1 MFKDINK
8 NKNQDVDILL
18 IGRIATNIADSLFY
32 ITILWYFKTTF
43 HSPVALSLI
52 FIADSTID
60 MCAFLFGPLIDRVY
74 IKKLLKSVTIG
85 QTCLSLVVTLLFYF
99 EDCNQIVLVLL
110 LLTYVSSTIGST
122 LIYPAEEKI
131 LPLIVNK
138 DKLSNVNGLFQ
149 LTYRILDLF
158 LDALATLLITY
169 LSLSATMIIS
179 AFVFATALC
188 FYTKLYLPKDLIVAE
203 KDEKYFTGKY
213 LHDLLKGWQVLK
225 NEGQILLLI
234 IPLAVTNLF
243 YGIASVGMP
252 YFASQYLTKSAISYG
267 GLELFSSIGGLLGS
281 LIISKIGILKQKLER
296 IVVICLGL
304 AGISVILETMIANS
318 IPILILVFAL
328 SSAFWISIMNI
339 NFEVLIQESFNPHIL
354 GRIETINS
362 SIINCMIP
370 IGSFLGG
377 IIVQR
382 VSASFAISLQGIAE
396 VITAVFYLLVFN
408 KKRRL

>member
-1 MFKDINK
+1 MLNDINK
-8 NKNQDVDILL
+8 NKKQNVNVLL

-43 HSPVALSLI
+43 HSPMILSLV
-52 FIADSTID
+52 FIVDSAID
-60 MCAFLFGPLIDRVY
+60 MCAFIFGPLIDRIY
-74 IKKLLKSVTIG
+74 IKNLLKYVTIG
-85 QTCLSLVVTLLFYF
+85 QTILSVFATILFYLTKWK
-99 EDCNQIVLVLL
+99 QLALILL
-110 LLTYVSSTIGST
+110 LLTYVLSTIGST

-131 LPLIVNK
+131 LSAIVSK
-138 DKLSNVNGLFQ
+138 DELTKVNSLFQ
-149 LTYRILDLF
+149 LAYRTLDLF

-318 IPILILVFAL
+318 IPMLILVFAL

-408 KKRRL
+408 KKN

>member
-8 NKNQDVDILL
+8 NKKQNVNVLL

-43 HSPVALSLI
+43 HSPMILSLV
-52 FIADSTID
+52 FIVDSAID
-60 MCAFLFGPLIDRVY
+60 MCAFIFGPLIDRIY
-74 IKKLLKSVTIG
+74 IKNLLKYVTIG
-85 QTCLSLVVTLLFYF
+85 QTILSVFATILFYLTKWK
-99 EDCNQIVLVLL
+99 QLALILL
-110 LLTYVSSTIGST
+110 LLTYVLSTIGST

-131 LPLIVNK
+131 LSAIVSK
-138 DKLSNVNGLFQ
+138 DELTKVNSLFQ
-149 LTYRILDLF
+149 LAYRTLDLF

-318 IPILILVFAL
+318 IPMLILVFAL

-408 KKRRL
+408 KKS

>member
-281 LIISKIGILKQKLER
+281 LIISKIGILKQKLEH

-408 KKRRL
+408 KKS

>member
-8 NKNQDVDILL
+8 NKKQNVNVLL

-179 AFVFATALC
+179 TFVFATALC
-188 FYTKLYLPKDLIVAE
+188 FYTKLHLPKDLIVAE

-243 YGIASVGMP
+243 YGRASVGMP

-281 LIISKIGILKQKLER
+281 LIISKIGILKQKLEH

-318 IPILILVFAL
+318 IPMLILVFVL

-408 KKRRL
+408 KKS

>member
-225 NEGQILLLI
+225 NEGKILLLI

-296 IVVICLGL
+296 IVGICLGL

-318 IPILILVFAL
+318 IPILILVFVL

-408 KKRRL
+408 KKS

>member
-8 NKNQDVDILL
+8 NKKQNVNVLL

-32 ITILWYFKTTF
+32 MTILWYFKTTF

-131 LPLIVNK
+131 LPLIVNR

-169 LSLSATMIIS
+169 LSLGATMIIS

-203 KDEKYFTGKY
+203 KDKKYFTGKY
-213 LHDLLKGWQVLK
+213 LRDLLKGWQVLK

-267 GLELFSSIGGLLGS
+267 GVELFSSIGGLLGS

-318 IPILILVFAL
+318 IPMLILVFTL

-408 KKRRL
+408 KKS

>member
-8 NKNQDVDILL
+8 NKKQNVNVLL

-43 HSPVALSLI
+43 HSPMILSLV
-52 FIADSTID
+52 FIVDSAID
-60 MCAFLFGPLIDRVY
+60 MCAFIFGPLIDRIY
-74 IKKLLKSVTIG
+74 IKNLLKYVTIG
-85 QTCLSLVVTLLFYF
+85 QTILSVFATILFYLTKWK
-99 EDCNQIVLVLL
+99 QLALILL
-110 LLTYVSSTIGST
+110 LLTYVLSTIGST

-131 LPLIVNK
+131 LSAIVSK
-138 DKLSNVNGLFQ
+138 DELTKVNSLFQ
-149 LTYRILDLF
+149 LAYRTLDLF
-158 LDALATLLITY
+158 LDALATLIVTFF
-169 LSLSATMIIS
+169 SLSKAMIIS
-179 AFVFATALC
+179 AFIFAIALC
-188 FYTKLYLPKDLIVAE
+188 FYAKLYLPKNLIVYE
-203 KDEKYFTGKY
+203 KDNDYFTGKY

-304 AGISVILETMIANS
+304 AGISVLLETMIANS
-318 IPILILVFAL
+318 IPMLILVFAL

-354 GRIETINS
+354 GRIEMINS

-408 KKRRL
+408 KKN

>member
-169 LSLSATMIIS
+169 LSLSTTMIIS

-225 NEGQILLLI
+225 NEGKILLLI

-408 KKRRL
+408 KKS

>member
-281 LIISKIGILKQKLER
+281 LIISKIGILKQKLEH

-318 IPILILVFAL
+318 IPMLILVFAL

-408 KKRRL
+408 KKS

>member
-8 NKNQDVDILL
+8 NKKQNVNVLL

-43 HSPVALSLI
+43 HSPMILSLV
-52 FIADSTID
+52 FIVDSAID
-60 MCAFLFGPLIDRVY
+60 MCAFIFGPLIDRVY

-179 AFVFATALC
+179 IFVFATALC
-188 FYTKLYLPKDLIVAE
+188 FYTKLHLPKDLIVAE

-281 LIISKIGILKQKLER
+281 LIISKIGILKQKLEH

-318 IPILILVFAL
+318 IPMLILVFVL

-408 KKRRL
+408 KKS

>member
-8 NKNQDVDILL
+8 NKKQNVNVLL

-43 HSPVALSLI
+43 HSPMILSLV
-52 FIADSTID
+52 FIVDSAID
-60 MCAFLFGPLIDRVY
+60 MCAFIFGPLIDRIY
-74 IKKLLKSVTIG
+74 IKNLLKYVTIG
-85 QTCLSLVVTLLFYF
+85 QTILSVFATILFYLTKWK
-99 EDCNQIVLVLL
+99 QLALILL
-110 LLTYVSSTIGST
+110 LLTYVLSTIGST

-131 LPLIVNK
+131 LSAIVSK
-138 DKLSNVNGLFQ
+138 DELTKVNSLFQ
-149 LTYRILDLF
+149 LAYRILDLF
-158 LDALATLLITY
+158 LDALATLIVTFF
-169 LSLSATMIIS
+169 SLSKAMIIS
-179 AFVFATALC
+179 AFIFAIALC
-188 FYTKLYLPKDLIVAE
+188 FYAKLYLPKNLIVYE
-203 KDEKYFTGKY
+203 KDNDYFTGKY

-304 AGISVILETMIANS
+304 AGISVLLETMIANS
-318 IPILILVFAL
+318 IPMLILIFAL

-354 GRIETINS
+354 GRIEMINS

-408 KKRRL
+408 KKN

>member
-396 VITAVFYLLVFN
+396 VITAVFYLLV
-408 KKRRL
+408 

>member
-267 GLELFSSIGGLLGS
+267 GLELFSSIGVLLGS

-408 KKRRL
+408 KKS